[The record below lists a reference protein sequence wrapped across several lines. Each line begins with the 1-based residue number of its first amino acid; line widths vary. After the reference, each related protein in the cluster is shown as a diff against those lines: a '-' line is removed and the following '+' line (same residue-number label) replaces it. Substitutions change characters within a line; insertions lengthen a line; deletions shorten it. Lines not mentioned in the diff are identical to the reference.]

1 MRTLLSQRRARF
13 YALIRSADKESS
25 LFLARTLER
34 HQQAM
39 SALQRLAILRVL
51 VCRDYGL
58 SERDGIGW
66 PYPQRKRRVRQILG
80 V

>member
-1 MRTLLSQRRARF
+1 MRSLLSQRRARF

-25 LFLARTLER
+25 LFLVQVLER
-34 HQQAM
+34 HRQGM
-39 SALQRLAILRVL
+39 SGLQRLAILRVL
-51 VCRDYGL
+51 VCRNYGL

-80 V
+80 L